1 MEGWDNNPSRL
12 NWNDGQL
19 FVTMELQRSYFLNDA
34 FWWFF

>member
-19 FVTMELQRSYFLNDA
+19 FVTMELQRSYFPNDA
-34 FWWFF
+34 F